1 MTIFQNNCKRF
12 VIPDESDLI
21 VKWYEKKDQ
30 IYVETETCK
39 WLKCI
44 LDEIHWA
51 TLLGKSGDG
60 KSATAA
66 HIMLQYQDKGFE
78 PMYISTAVQWK
89 TLIEKRKDNETKHI
103 VVIDDMF
110 GGCIVDKHKSDQWMG
125 MFDEM
130 VKIIKASRGTLIVV
144 CTSRRYVF
152 SDVEADLINF
162 KFFDEYYIV
171 DLTTEEY
178 KLTGDEKSEIFDK
191 YSTEYAV
198 PDGDQLDV
206 RNVDTPHGF
215 PHCVEM
221 YCANEALRK
230 KKGVS
235 FFDDPVSCV
244 KEEIL
249 GFKDT
254 DTVKYVVLLLVLLK
268 NNHLQKNYFESIKVN
283 ATQDDRKVFQNNYID
298 LEDDLQ
304 TLLPDVYDA
313 LDALG
318 NSYLTHGPDGTCCF
332 SHESLLELL
341 AYLYISVNPTHAIDI
356 LDFSYILAFIND
368 GRVKTDSLKD
378 THRAAISRLPIG
390 SAQALA
396 KRITRELKQGNM
408 TAVGYCNAWKDQSFV
423 REWINYVTTK
433 ADSNVDLTQ
442 VLLAQAESTN
452 F

>member
-1 MTIFQNNCKRF
+1 MKHL
-12 VIPDESDLI
+12 VLSDESDLI

-30 IYVETETCK
+30 HYVDTETCR

-51 TLLGKSGDG
+51 TLLGKPGDG
-60 KSATAA
+60 KSATVA
-66 HIMLQYQDKGFE
+66 HVMLQYRDKGFE
-78 PMYISTAVQWK
+78 PVYINSAVEWK
-89 TLIEKRKDNETKHI
+89 TLLEKRMKDTDMKHI
-103 VVIDDMF
+103 VVIDDIF
-110 GGCIVDKHKSDQWMG
+110 GGCIVDKHKTDQWTVI
-125 MFDEM
+125 FDEM
-130 VKIIKASRGTLIVV
+130 VKTIKASAGNLIVV

-152 SDVEADLINF
+152 SDVDDDLKNF
-162 KFFDEYYIV
+162 KFFDEYYVV
-171 DLTTEEY
+171 DMTTDEY
-178 KLTGDEKSEIFDK
+178 KLSGDEKSEVFDK
-191 YSTEYAV
+191 YATEYAV
-198 PDGDQLDV
+198 PDGDRIDV

-215 PHCVEM
+215 PQCVEM

-230 KKGVS
+230 KKGAS
-235 FFDDPVSCV
+235 FFDDPVSCI

-249 GFKDT
+249 DFKDT
-254 DTVKYVVLLLVLLK
+254 DTVKYVILLLVLLK
-268 NNHLQKNYFESIKVN
+268 KNQLQNDYFESIKKN
-283 ATQDDRKVFQNNYID
+283 ATQDDRLVFKNNYID

-318 NSYLTHGPDGTCCF
+318 NSYLTHGPNGTCCF
-332 SHESLLELL
+332 SHESLLELT
-341 AYLYISVNPTHAIDI
+341 AYLYISVSPTHAIDI

-368 GRVKTDSLKD
+368 GRVKSDSLKD
-378 THRAAISRLPIG
+378 THRAAISRLPVG

-442 VLLAQAESTN
+442 VLIAQAESTN